1 MSPRSRGTGLFDLM
15 LNTDALQ
22 DAIAHQIDDGLG
34 DLGDD
39 LVDDPTVFDPTTPL
53 AAASPENEDYLNGG
67 GAVSPEGDDVQFSPD
82 AQTPGQSP
90 GYYGASPGASPGP
103 MSPGYGAPQSPG
115 YSPGQSPAYVRP
127 FLDLVE
133 FVVVHVVRVVCL
145 SNTYSRSPNIP
156 LTRFFS
162 PPPPQSPT
170 SPAYSPTS
178 PAYSPTSPAYS
189 PTSPAYSPTSPAYSP
204 TSPAYSPTSP
214 AYSPTSPAYSPTSPA
229 YSPTSPAYVSA
240 KTASADIAQ
249 VMSISSTTYLTSVE

>member
-39 LVDDPTVFDPTTPL
+39 LVDPFDPEDPTTPL
-53 AAASPENEDYLNGG
+53 AAASPENEDYRNG

-82 AQTPGQSP
+82 MATPGQSP

-127 FLDLVE
+127 FSTLSHLLLCVLCVC
-133 FVVVHVVRVVCL
+133 VVFCLFCCSVC
-145 SNTYSRSPNIP
+145 
-156 LTRFFS
+156 
-162 PPPPQSPT
+162 
-170 SPAYSPTS
+170 
-178 PAYSPTSPAYS
+178 
-189 PTSPAYSPTSPAYSP
+189 
-204 TSPAYSPTSP
+204 
-214 AYSPTSPAYSPTSPA
+214 
-229 YSPTSPAYVSA
+229 
-240 KTASADIAQ
+240 
-249 VMSISSTTYLTSVE
+249 

>member
-133 FVVVHVVRVVCL
+133 FVVVHVVRVVCVL
-145 SNTYSRSPNIP
+145 FVLLFCCP
-156 LTRFFS
+156 S
-162 PPPPQSPT
+162 PPLPPPCLPGKHVNEVESFTLYAKRYNPT
-170 SPAYSPTS
+170 TNRVVCVQATHILGPR
-178 PAYSPTSPAYS
+178 
-189 PTSPAYSPTSPAYSP
+189 
-204 TSPAYSPTSP
+204 
-214 AYSPTSPAYSPTSPA
+214 
-229 YSPTSPAYVSA
+229 
-240 KTASADIAQ
+240 
-249 VMSISSTTYLTSVE
+249 TYH